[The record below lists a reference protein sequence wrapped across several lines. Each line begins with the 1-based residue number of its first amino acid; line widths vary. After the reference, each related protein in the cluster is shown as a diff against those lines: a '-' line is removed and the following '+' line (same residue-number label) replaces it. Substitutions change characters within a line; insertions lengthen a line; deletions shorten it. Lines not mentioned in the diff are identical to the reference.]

1 MTAISVDFT
10 KTVRV
15 MKPVHAIGQPPIMGW
30 SNDSLFHF
38 LTEAGIP
45 YSRLHDTGGAFGAG
59 RFVDIPNVFRDFDA
73 DPDDPASYDF
83 TWTDPLITSLVN
95 AKVEPYYRLGVT
107 IENEVWRKA
116 YHVNPPKDFTKWAK
130 ICAGVIRHYTQ
141 GWANG
146 FHYKMTY
153 WEIWNEPDCGSL
165 RNMWTGTWEQ
175 YLELYKTASKLLK
188 AEFPEIKIG
197 GYASCGFYAL
207 IHPEYKGDEL
217 RENFITSFERFLAF
231 VSENQCPLDFFSW
244 HSYDAP
250 NTVVFYADYVDR
262 KLKEYGFSGVE
273 QHLNEWNYKHALRG
287 KAYHSAAAAAFILE
301 MQRSK
306 VDIGMFYD
314 GRCGTSSY
322 GGLFNPMTWQPL
334 KAYWAFTSF
343 NELYRLKNEV
353 FSSSDTE
360 NVYVC
365 AAAAQDEG
373 AVMIV
378 NFTEKECPV
387 ELDLGDRTI
396 TSCRLTD
403 EAFDFAPVTFRN
415 ALPPNSVILLTV
427 RPLREKKN
435 RK

>member
-1 MTAISVDFT
+1 MTEITVDFT
-10 KTVRV
+10 KKVRT
-15 MKPVHAIGQPPIMGW
+15 MKPVHAIGQPPIIGW

-83 TWTDPLITSLVN
+83 TWTDPLITSLVD
-95 AKVEPYYRLGVT
+95 AEVEPYYRLGVT

-116 YHVNPPKDFTKWAK
+116 YYVNPPKDFTKWAK
-130 ICAGVIRHYTQ
+130 ICAGIIRHYTR

-153 WEIWNEPDCGSL
+153 WEIWNEPECED
-165 RNMWTGTWEQ
+165 RKYMWTGTWEQ
-175 YLELYKTASKLLK
+175 YMELYKTASKLLK

-197 GYASCGFYAL
+197 GYGSCGFYVL
-207 IHPEYKGDEL
+207 RHPEQQGNKV
-217 RENFITSFERFLAF
+217 RESFIKFFDQFLAY
-231 VSENQCPLDFFSW
+231 VKENECPLDFFSW
-244 HSYDAP
+244 HNYDAP
-250 NTVVFYADYVDR
+250 DTVVFYADYVDR

-273 QHLNEWNYKHALRG
+273 QHLNEWNYMHTLRD
-287 KAYHSAAAAAFILE
+287 KAVHSAATAGFILE

-314 GRCGTSSY
+314 GRCGVSSY
-322 GGLFNPMTWQPL
+322 GGLFNPMTLQPL

-353 FSSSDTE
+353 LSESDTE

-365 AAAAQDEG
+365 AAADGDDA

-387 ELDLGDRTI
+387 ELDLGGKSI
-396 TSCRLTD
+396 ASCRLTD
-403 EAFDFAPVTFRN
+403 ETFNFAPVTFRN
-415 ALPPNSVILLTV
+415 ALPPNSIILLTV
-427 RPLREKKN
+427 R
-435 RK
+435 